1 MTTLICGSLAY
12 DTIMVFPDRFDKHI
26 LKDKLNSLNVAF
38 LAPEMRREFGG
49 CAGNI
54 AYNLKMLGENPLI
67 MATVGTD
74 FSPYSTRMCH
84 LGYNQDLIKVIDNQ
98 YTAQAFI
105 TTDSAENQI
114 TTFHP
119 GAMNFSHHNHIEGA
133 QNYSLGIVAPDG
145 RQGMIQHAREFSENG
160 IPYIFDP
167 GQGLPMFSGSEII
180 DFFATAKYVAAN
192 DYEAKMLSEKTGKSM
207 EEIASFVEAFIVTK
221 GENGSTIYTGG
232 ECIEIPAV
240 NVSEPI
246 DPTGCGDAYRA
257 GLIFGIINN
266 LEWQKIGKLSS
277 LLGAI
282 KIESQGPQNHI
293 FDLDKIQKSYADAF
307 NEEF

>member
-1 MTTLICGSLAY
+1 MTALICGSLAY
-12 DTIMVFPDRFDKHI
+12 DTIMVFPVRFEKHI
-26 LKDKLNSLNVAF
+26 LKDKISSLNVAF
-38 LAPEMRREFGG
+38 LAPEMRREYGG

-54 AYNLKMLGENPLI
+54 AYNLKLLGENPLI

-74 FSPYSTRMCH
+74 FSPYASRMSD
-84 LGYNQDLIKVIDNQ
+84 LGYNQGFIKVIDNQ

-105 TTDSAENQI
+105 TTDADENQI

-119 GAMNFSHHNHIEGA
+119 GAMNFSHHNHIERA
-133 QNYSLGIVAPDG
+133 QNFSLGIIAPDG
-145 RQGMIQHAREFSENG
+145 RQGMIQHAREFYENG

-167 GQGLPMFSGSEII
+167 GQGLPMFSGIEIM
-180 DFFATAKYVAAN
+180 DFFATANYVAAN
-192 DYEAKMLSEKTGKSM
+192 DYEAKMLSEKTGKTT
-207 EEIASFVEAFIVTK
+207 EEMASLVEAFVVTK
-221 GENGSTIYTGG
+221 GEHGSAIYTGG

-240 NVSEPI
+240 KVSKPI

-266 LEWQKIGKLSS
+266 LEWQKVGKLSS
-277 LLGAI
+277 LLGAL
-282 KIESQGPQNHI
+282 KVESKGPQNHI
-293 FDLDKIQKSYADAF
+293 FDLGKIQKIYVDTF